1 MMDVTRRESGTR
13 TRKRDVVFLTAKLGS
28 SRATT
33 KSEYHSSSNIIA
45 IYKQSKTTICGKSHK
60 FSQLKEEHGGFL
72 SGVERKHKNERTAT
86 RQRATL
92 HNGVARCVFLLTAL
106 YSLHPHPMDQS
117 ANLFPSRTPIPPNAP
132 HREITDRLKL
142 KRTRGKTKQRP
153 TFARFFPAKSR
164 NAPSFALRA

>member
-92 HNGVARCVFLLTAL
+92 HNGVARCVFSSPRCTRCTRIPWAKAQTHSHLARR
-106 YSLHPHPMDQS
+106 
-117 ANLFPSRTPIPPNAP
+117 FPPYAP
-132 HREITDRLKL
+132 RHEITDRLKL

-153 TFARFFPAKSR
+153 TFARFSPAKSR
-164 NAPSFALRA
+164 NAPAFSHRP

>member
-117 ANLFPSRTPIPPNAP
+117 ANLFPSRTPISS
-132 HREITDRLKL
+132 
-142 KRTRGKTKQRP
+142 QRP
-153 TFARFFPAKSR
+153 TPRDHRSIETQKNSR
-164 NAPSFALRA
+164 ENKTTAHFRAFLPR